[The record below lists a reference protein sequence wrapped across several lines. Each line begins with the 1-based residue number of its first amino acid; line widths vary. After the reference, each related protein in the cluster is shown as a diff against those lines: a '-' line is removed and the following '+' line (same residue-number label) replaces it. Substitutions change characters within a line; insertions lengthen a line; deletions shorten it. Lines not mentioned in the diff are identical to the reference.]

1 MANTVLL
8 KRQQTAAA
16 VPTTGQLQLGELAI
30 NTNDG
35 SLFFKR
41 NNGVDSI
48 VKVWTEANDGAS
60 SGLDADLLDGQH
72 GSFYQDATNLT
83 AGTIPTGRL
92 PVATT
97 SVLGAMSAA
106 DKTKLDGIATGATNY
121 SHPANH
127 PPSIITQDASNRFVT
142 DTEKS
147 TWNAKQAA
155 LGFTPEN
162 SANKGVANGY
172 ASLDS
177 GGKVPSGQLPSFVD
191 DVLEYTNLAGFPGT
205 GETGKIYVALDTNK
219 TYRWSGSAYIYITSG
234 AVDSVAGKT
243 GVVTLVKADVGLGN
257 VDNTTDAAKPIS
269 TATQTALDGKQPLD
283 ADLTAIAALAGTS
296 GLLKKTAADTWTLD
310 TAAYVTSSGVTSV
323 SGTGTVSGLTLTGT
337 VTTTGNLTLG
347 GTLSVLPSNFAS
359 QTANT
364 VLIAPNGAAG
374 APTFR
379 AMVAADIPILNQNTT
394 GYSTGVIVQDTRAVD
409 GAPESYSASYGIKAD
424 FKTNTTD
431 GLSDGGTYHGV
442 LTFRQYQSGS
452 DWTGGGVRQIGF
464 TDNHNLWIRG
474 ANANTTWSSWVRL
487 LKTTD
492 TASTNTANAV
502 VLRDASGNFSAG
514 TITASLSGN
523 ATTVT
528 NGVYTTGTYAD
539 PAWLT
544 SVNYSKLTGTV
555 PTWNQS
561 TTGNAAN
568 VTGTVAIANG
578 GTGSTTAAG
587 ARTNLGATT
596 VGANL
601 LTLTNPSAVTFP
613 RFNADNTVSALD
625 AATFRTA
632 IGAGTSSATGTVTSV
647 TVAVP
652 AFLSVTGS
660 PVTTSGTITIGYSGT
675 ALPLANGGTGATDAA
690 GARTSFGL
698 GTAATVNTGTSGA
711 TIPLLNAANTWSASQ
726 NFGST
731 GFTAYYDNNDGLLS
745 TVRVGRDGVQY
756 VSFHGGSNGNFIT
769 SKSADAN
776 PKNLNIS
783 VRTDATTQ
791 QFVFGVNGQF
801 TIPVATGTSPLSVSS
816 TTVNTNLN
824 ADLLDGQHGSYYQ
837 DAGNINTGT
846 LVAARGGTGQST
858 YVVGDILFASTTS
871 ALSRLA
877 GVVTGNALISGGVGT
892 SPSWGKIDLTS
903 HVSGT
908 LPVANGG
915 TGVTA
920 STGSGSVVL
929 STSPTITTPV
939 LTTANTTTISLTWGA
954 TSGQILRNENS
965 ELAVGLSSAQPYPL
979 YVQGRQ
985 NTNVARDIVL
995 NPLGGNIG
1003 IGTSSPGYKLDV
1015 VGTARTGDLR
1025 LDDATDSIG
1034 ITIWNGASFFGSIGT
1049 VAFVT
1054 SAGSSTDIGIKA
1066 DTTRAIRFFTNGNTE
1081 NACLLSNGN
1090 FGVATT
1096 APAQKLQ
1103 VAGTLG
1109 ISEAGQTGGRL
1120 LIQQSGSGAFI
1131 NQNDNSPLVLQR
1143 LGNTALRIGSSD
1155 NVAIGFT
1162 SDQSYKLAVNG
1173 SFAATTKSFVID
1185 HPTKEGKKLR
1195 YGSLEG
1201 PENGVYVRGKLRGD
1215 NTIELPDYWSKLVD
1229 PDSITVNL
1237 TPIGKHQNLYVE
1249 DIIDNKVVI
1258 GNGNLFNKEINC
1270 FYVVFAERC
1279 DVEKLVVEID

>member
-1 MANTVLL
+1 M
-8 KRQQTAAA
+8 
-16 VPTTGQLQLGELAI
+16 
-30 NTNDG
+30 
-35 SLFFKR
+35 
-41 NNGVDSI
+41 
-48 VKVWTEANDGAS
+48 
-60 SGLDADLLDGQH
+60 
-72 GSFYQDATNLT
+72 
-83 AGTIPTGRL
+83 
-92 PVATT
+92 
-97 SVLGAMSAA
+97 
-106 DKTKLDGIATGATNY
+106 
-121 SHPANH
+121 
-127 PPSIITQDASNRFVT
+127 
-142 DTEKS
+142 
-147 TWNAKQAA
+147 
-155 LGFTPEN
+155 
-162 SANKGVANGY
+162 
-172 ASLDS
+172 
-177 GGKVPSGQLPSFVD
+177 
-191 DVLEYTNLAGFPGT
+191 
-205 GETGKIYVALDTNK
+205 
-219 TYRWSGSAYIYITSG
+219 
-234 AVDSVAGKT
+234 
-243 GVVTLVKADVGLGN
+243 
-257 VDNTTDAAKPIS
+257 
-269 TATQTALDGKQPLD
+269 
-283 ADLTAIAALAGTS
+283 
-296 GLLKKTAADTWTLD
+296 
-310 TAAYVTSSGVTSV
+310 
-323 SGTGTVSGLTLTGT
+323 
-337 VTTTGNLTLG
+337 
-347 GTLSVLPSNFAS
+347 
-359 QTANT
+359 
-364 VLIAPNGAAG
+364 
-374 APTFR
+374 
-379 AMVAADIPILNQNTT
+379 
-394 GYSTGVIVQDTRAVD
+394 
-409 GAPESYSASYGIKAD
+409 
-424 FKTNTTD
+424 
-431 GLSDGGTYHGV
+431 
-442 LTFRQYQSGS
+442 
-452 DWTGGGVRQIGF
+452 
-464 TDNHNLWIRG
+464 
-474 ANANTTWSSWVRL
+474 
-487 LKTTD
+487 
-492 TASTNTANAV
+492 

-965 ELAVGLSSAQPYPL
+965 ELAVGLSSA
-979 YVQGRQ
+979 
-985 NTNVARDIVL
+985 
-995 NPLGGNIG
+995 
-1003 IGTSSPGYKLDV
+1003 
-1015 VGTARTGDLR
+1015 
-1025 LDDATDSIG
+1025 
-1034 ITIWNGASFFGSIGT
+1034 
-1049 VAFVT
+1049 
-1054 SAGSSTDIGIKA
+1054 
-1066 DTTRAIRFFTNGNTE
+1066 
-1081 NACLLSNGN
+1081 
-1090 FGVATT
+1090 
-1096 APAQKLQ
+1096 
-1103 VAGTLG
+1103 
-1109 ISEAGQTGGRL
+1109 
-1120 LIQQSGSGAFI
+1120 
-1131 NQNDNSPLVLQR
+1131 
-1143 LGNTALRIGSSD
+1143 
-1155 NVAIGFT
+1155 
-1162 SDQSYKLAVNG
+1162 
-1173 SFAATTKSFVID
+1173 
-1185 HPTKEGKKLR
+1185 
-1195 YGSLEG
+1195 
-1201 PENGVYVRGKLRGD
+1201 
-1215 NTIELPDYWSKLVD
+1215 
-1229 PDSITVNL
+1229 
-1237 TPIGKHQNLYVE
+1237 
-1249 DIIDNKVVI
+1249 
-1258 GNGNLFNKEINC
+1258 
-1270 FYVVFAERC
+1270 
-1279 DVEKLVVEID
+1279 